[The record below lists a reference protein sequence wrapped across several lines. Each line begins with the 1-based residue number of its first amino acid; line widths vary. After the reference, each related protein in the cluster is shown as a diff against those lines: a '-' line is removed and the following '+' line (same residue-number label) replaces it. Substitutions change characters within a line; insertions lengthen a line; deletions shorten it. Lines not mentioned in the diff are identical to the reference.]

1 MRISDWSSD
10 VCSSDLGG
18 KQDGKFAQ
26 WMMNQFFTRTG
37 LHQCTE
43 ATRVASTRIGQVF
56 LRRLAMDVVRNSRRV
71 KSARFLLGELGVLD
85 EQIDAFAKFVQDHDG
100 FPDPD
105 MLGEGVGEI
114 YATALNRLLNQTIMR
129 PKGKIGRAHG

>member
-1 MRISDWSSD
+1 M
-10 VCSSDLGG
+10 V
-18 KQDGKFAQ
+18 
-26 WMMNQFFTRTG
+26 NQFFTRTG
-37 LHQCTE
+37 LHQFTE

-114 YATALNRLLNQTIMR
+114 YATALNRLLTRTSTRLNSVPSCAPR
-129 PKGKIGRAHG
+129 LP

>member
-1 MRISDWSSD
+1 
-10 VCSSDLGG
+10 
-18 KQDGKFAQ
+18 
-26 WMMNQFFTRTG
+26 
-37 LHQCTE
+37 
-43 ATRVASTRIGQVF
+43 
-56 LRRLAMDVVRNSRRV
+56 MDVVRNSRRV

-129 PKGKIGRAHG
+129 PKGMEKPLSPHHPFATLFYSLQSFPYSFPTNVLAPVGHTTITPVEIG

>member
-1 MRISDWSSD
+1 MRITDWSSD
-10 VCSSDLGG
+10 VCSSDL
-18 KQDGKFAQ
+18 
-26 WMMNQFFTRTG
+26 
-37 LHQCTE
+37 
-43 ATRVASTRIGQVF
+43 
-56 LRRLAMDVVRNSRRV
+56 LAMDVVRNSRRV

-114 YATALNRLLNQTIMR
+114 YATALNRLLNHTIMR
-129 PKGKIGRAHG
+129 PKGIEKPLYAKPPFGTLFYSLQSFLYPFQKHVLAPAGPTTLPHR